1 MSIVCHPNEASDTA
15 PPAHFPV
22 VHNEPEEL
30 LHLGHNW
37 LAFFAA
43 YQPEVDTIKYHKI
56 PRKYH

>member
-30 LHLGHNW
+30 LHLGRI
-37 LAFFAA
+37 LPLSAA